1 MKKIIITEAYEY
13 YWKFATERQSIFY
26 NRYENKAK
34 ITNNPILKK
43 YKFTNAYRASDRVS
57 QYLIKEV
64 IYKNNNYSLDDILFR
79 ILLFKIFNKIE
90 TWEYLIK
97 RLGDIRFESFNYKY
111 YDQLLNER
119 MAKGNTIY
127 SSAYMMPSAT
137 KFKQQK
143 KHSNHLL
150 LLEYIMKDNFLN
162 KVLNTNSLEELYKLL
177 LSYPS
182 FGKFLA
188 FQYAID
194 INYSTLTDFS
204 ENDFIV
210 AGPGA
215 LDGIS
220 KCFKN
225 FKDFSS
231 EYLIKYMTENQHKEF
246 ERYGLNFKNLWGRD
260 LKLIDCQN
268 LFCEISKYTRVALP
282 DIQGISK
289 RTRIKQ
295 KFKPLNTSIKF
306 FYPPKGGINNNI
318 KGLQ

>member
-150 LLEYIMKDNFLN
+150 LLEYIMKDNFFIIF
-162 KVLNTNSLEELYKLL
+162 LNTNS
-177 LSYPS
+177 
-182 FGKFLA
+182 
-188 FQYAID
+188 
-194 INYSTLTDFS
+194 
-204 ENDFIV
+204 
-210 AGPGA
+210 
-215 LDGIS
+215 
-220 KCFKN
+220 
-225 FKDFSS
+225 
-231 EYLIKYMTENQHKEF
+231 
-246 ERYGLNFKNLWGRD
+246 
-260 LKLIDCQN
+260 
-268 LFCEISKYTRVALP
+268 
-282 DIQGISK
+282 
-289 RTRIKQ
+289 
-295 KFKPLNTSIKF
+295 
-306 FYPPKGGINNNI
+306 
-318 KGLQ
+318 